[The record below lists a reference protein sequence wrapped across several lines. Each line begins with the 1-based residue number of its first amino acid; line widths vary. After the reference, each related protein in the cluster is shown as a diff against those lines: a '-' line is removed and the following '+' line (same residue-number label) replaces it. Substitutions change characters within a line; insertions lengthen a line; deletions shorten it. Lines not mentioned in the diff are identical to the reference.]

1 MGRAIFKPIPVDEGF
16 CIVLQTLL
24 NEPYSHE
31 RNCEK
36 RGRRPT
42 YVELFDLFH
51 LTKAIESDSS
61 LSWFMPLP
69 EKMDHD
75 TWMELIQR
83 MTDAW
88 ETYCLHCQTLLVEY
102 MHLGSASANH
112 SYLGKNEINAQ
123 SSYTR
128 IRKNSGESCKG
139 HATCIQM
146 QWLLCRVCSCTML
159 WSYK

>member
-36 RGRRPT
+36 RGRRPN

-75 TWMELIQR
+75 TLMELIHR

-88 ETYCLHCQTLLVEY
+88 ETYCLTFGLPYAFLFLSLFFIDISHDKAPP
-102 MHLGSASANH
+102 LGSASANH
-112 SYLGKNEINAQ
+112 SNLGKNEINAQ
-123 SSYTR
+123 SSYKR
-128 IRKNSGESCKG
+128 IR
-139 HATCIQM
+139 
-146 QWLLCRVCSCTML
+146 
-159 WSYK
+159 

>member
-1 MGRAIFKPIPVDEGF
+1 MRDSFF
-16 CIVLQTLL
+16 IVLQAFL
-24 NEPYSHE
+24 NESYSHE

-36 RGRRPT
+36 RGRRPN

-75 TWMELIQR
+75 TWMELIHR

-88 ETYCLHCQTLLVEY
+88 ETYCLHCQTLQPWV
-102 MHLGSASANH
+102 MITFGF
-112 SYLGKNEINAQ
+112 SYAFLFLSLFFMDI
-123 SSYTR
+123 SYSDG
-128 IRKNSGESCKG
+128 I
-139 HATCIQM
+139 
-146 QWLLCRVCSCTML
+146 
-159 WSYK
+159 

>member
-16 CIVLQTLL
+16 YIVLPTLP

-36 RGRRPT
+36 RGRRPN
-42 YVELFDLFH
+42 YV
-51 LTKAIESDSS
+51 TKAIESDSS

-75 TWMELIQR
+75 TWMELIHR

-88 ETYCLHCQTLLVEY
+88 ETYCLHCQNASTMGDDNIRFTLCISISELVL
-102 MHLGSASANH
+102 H
-112 SYLGKNEINAQ
+112 
-123 SSYTR
+123 
-128 IRKNSGESCKG
+128 G
-139 HATCIQM
+139 HF
-146 QWLLCRVCSCTML
+146 L
-159 WSYK
+159 